1 MKTDRPSAAPLP
13 RLNGRFIFASFHAA
27 IATLIFGLMVI
38 VFGLFKAPMKW
49 SEWASI
55 SWARWILWASA
66 MDVQLSGLNHLPSTP
81 AVLVGN
87 HQGMFD
93 ILVLIRHLPRPP
105 VFVAKQE
112 LFRIPVFGPGMRALG
127 HIPVDRKNSEKAI
140 ASIQTGTRQLMKHQ
154 QQVIFFPEGT
164 RTRDGK
170 MKPFK
175 KGAFVF
181 ALESGLPIVPFCV
194 RGSYEALPPGVKVVR
209 PGLIEVAF
217 LPAIDP
223 ATYPS
228 FTHKEALIDH
238 VYAVIENQLMEMEA
252 DFAARNAD
260 YSK

>member
-1 MKTDRPSAAPLP
+1 MKTHRPRAASLP
-13 RLNGRFIFASFHAA
+13 RLNGRFIYASFHAVLATFIFA
-27 IATLIFGLMVI
+27 ILVMIFTLFR
-38 VFGLFKAPMKW
+38 APLKW

-55 SWARWILWASA
+55 CWSRWILWASA
-66 MDVQLSGLNHLPSTP
+66 MEVKLYGLENLPPTP

-93 ILVLIRHLPRPP
+93 ILVLMKHLPRPP

-112 LFRIPVFGPGMRALG
+112 LFRIPVLGAGMRAFG
-127 HIPVDRKNSEKAI
+127 HISVDRKNSEKAI
-140 ASIQTGTRQLMKHQ
+140 SSIQTGTQQLLKYQ

-170 MKPFK
+170 MLPFK

-209 PGLIEVAF
+209 PGLIEVTF
-217 LPAIDP
+217 LPP
-223 ATYPS
+223 VEPTTYVSYPN
-228 FTHKEALIDH
+228 KEALIAH
-238 VYAVIENQLMEMEA
+238 VYALIENQLVEMEA
-252 DFAARNAD
+252 AFLER
-260 YSK
+260 K

>member
-1 MKTDRPSAAPLP
+1 LEDLP
-13 RLNGRFIFASFHAA
+13 A
-27 IATLIFGLMVI
+27 
-38 VFGLFKAPMKW
+38 
-49 SEWASI
+49 
-55 SWARWILWASA
+55 
-66 MDVQLSGLNHLPSTP
+66 TP

-93 ILVLIRHLPRPP
+93 ILVLMKYLPRPP

-112 LFRIPVFGPGMRALG
+112 LFRIPVLGPGMRAFG
-127 HIPVDRKNSEKAI
+127 HISVDRKNSEKAI
-140 ASIQTGTRQLMKHQ
+140 ASIQTGKEQLLKYQ

-170 MKPFK
+170 MLPFK

-217 LPAIDP
+217 LTPIDP
-223 ATYPS
+223 ATYPA
-228 FTHKEALIDH
+228 FATKEELIEH
-238 VYAVIENQLMEMEA
+238 VYALIENQLVEMETA
-252 DFAARNAD
+252 FSERE
-260 YSK
+260 